1 MTCTIRPLASDDYD
15 QWHPLW
21 QGYLTFYEASV
32 DDDVTAETW
41 RRLIAADEQP
51 YGLCA
56 VDPDGKLHGIVHYL
70 FHRVTWSIG
79 DRCYLEDLFV
89 NPDTRG
95 SGIGKQLIEAVY
107 QAADTQGADQ
117 TYWLT
122 QDFNDRARRLYD
134 HVATVTPFI
143 KYKR

>member
-1 MTCTIRPLASDDYD
+1 MTEIRPLKADDYD
-15 QWHPLW
+15 QWLPLW
-21 QGYLTFYEASV
+21 LGYLTFYEASV
-32 DDDVTAETW
+32 EDDVTAETW
-41 RRLIAADEQP
+41 RRLLADDEQP

-56 VDPDGKLHGIVHYL
+56 VAPNGELQGIVHYL

-89 NPDTRG
+89 SPEVRG
-95 SGIGKQLIEAVY
+95 GGMGKKLIEAVY
-107 QAADTQGADQ
+107 AAADAHGADQ

-122 QDFNDRARRLYD
+122 QDFNARARRLYD
-134 HVATVTPFI
+134 HVASVTPFI